1 MLARNVK
8 VNIRDLY
15 KNLATELFDKFVIN
29 KKYFAEQ
36 QSNGKYSTKNNI
48 FDPLRINGMLMNQK
62 SYLTY
67 QQVKTRLKWIC
78 LDFDIDKKILENDF
92 PKDQQK
98 YIDILINEVRE
109 ICRFLDS
116 FKIDYLIEFSGNR
129 GIHIWV
135 IFTEPVE
142 KSHAFQLVKRLNEEI
157 ENNLSPYINVDL
169 FPKSGQNNNNKVGF
183 GVKLPLS
190 LHTKS
195 QNYSYFIDDIY
206 SFVYSSEIWKN
217 KLDEEFISSQLT
229 LLSCYPKQSFKDVAL
244 KLNLELEAAEI
255 TTQTNPFIPTK
266 NALKGTNENLDDV
279 LKKIKQCTIIDQILK
294 KYPNDLNESE
304 RIIFVGLLNK
314 LRTPQNDN
322 YGKELLW
329 DFFSKMDNFKPELTR
344 KKLENLNLHP
354 PTCGFLKSKFSQHN
368 CKCESNCSL
377 EDKDIIDLKTTSP
390 LKFLDVDLLPYDAF
404 EVKKSEIDKI
414 IKAQK
419 KYTDQNDEIAFLFTQ
434 LELENI
440 DVKDM
445 KEDIENILVGNYTVR
460 EPYKFSRLEKNS
472 KVRSLYALQAEEKV
486 MSTYLIK
493 ILNAFYYT
501 EFSDDSYGYKFENS
515 FANYNIFKPW
525 MQQWLIYRN
534 KIMERLNDDL
544 LAEHYIIKLDIKN
557 FYSSLNLGRLKTKL
571 IHGPSEIIK
580 EKINS
585 LSSEQLSK
593 YNHLIDYLIKL
604 CEKDN
609 LESKGVPQG
618 PAFAR
623 YLAEVYLIE
632 LDKYIHSLLEDN
644 FNFYFRYVDDMILI
658 VENEGKA
665 KETLEK
671 IQTYLESLD
680 LHINWDKYLLSQ
692 VKASK
697 SDFESYFNDNKYF
710 IDNSSKSQETNSSFI
725 NKKATRLLSKMV
737 KPTLDEV
744 NEENLSFYF
753 THFNNNRRLLEEK
766 RDLES
771 HLFNLEIGRGSLFR
785 NYFRYYFSKNNNFNN
800 LVESSKTL
808 KGLGKGVFLNTLLE
822 AIYYKSYTHKET
834 TKQVIYELIKSE
846 VNNYETELILS
857 LMLLENEF
865 VHDEFILK
873 VHDKTLLN
881 VLRFKFEKV
890 IPEFLEER
898 ILNALEKERDIQ
910 EFILN
915 TYDLIFY
922 NSVSPEFIIK
932 VSEIFFN
939 KVNQSMGT
947 TEPKDFVSEFLD
959 SRRTINKYYHLC
971 CLLTLTE
978 QNFTNIKRVWENLI
992 TYVNTYFPTI
1002 NIDYNKWLRR
1012 TSTLKLKL
1020 LTRNNLNTILTIKV
1034 HDNFVDG
1041 NGNIDVLKLYDHFHT
1056 GIVLFLME
1064 AKDDSESISDYLNQ
1078 ESINVLENIQKKY
1091 NLEFI
1096 NWIINEKEVS
1106 MYPNKK
1112 IGQRNVIENDRIV
1125 LQRGNQLLV
1134 RISRKEVV
1142 DLEFDYLK
1150 EVQIKDEKW
1159 LDGEYVS
1166 ISFRYNRHDYISLH
1180 HLLNTE
1186 KEFHSYID
1194 KVISVFESI
1203 GLFKKKFIKN
1213 KEKFPSILGHY
1224 DLIHKETYFPLM
1236 PFSSYDNKLVLSD
1249 NEVVEN
1255 STKNFH
1261 LTFFSKIN
1269 NNIELF
1275 RGKPYT
1281 IKTSKINEDFF
1292 PKNIQEDAELKIF
1305 YLKRFLAI
1313 LDKDQIDDAFY
1324 FELCKFKTIV
1334 SLIDSIIKTIGEE
1347 KRAFYLYLEYYHSL
1361 YKGKSDLL
1369 KLLFTPVD
1377 IKTDSIVHVFETIKN
1392 SIISSVNCYDFNLIE
1407 GIWEKE
1413 IRFLEHLITP
1423 HISVEEN
1430 LQIMDVFKKCT
1441 FEYDDNLNEIKIDI
1455 ENDTWI
1461 IPEEDWSS
1469 IKIYQ
1474 LQQGNSLMQKFKLSD
1489 VNVIENTEY
1498 CFAYKS
1504 NDSYLILI
1512 MPDIISKT
1520 LDSINVRQKL
1530 YKKYGKEKNSINLD
1544 CFINN
1549 IQIEKEILYSPYFS
1563 PAVDIIKEQSFYK
1576 ERGLKEIEAD
1586 LIAWIRRFDPKY
1598 HQALLNVIA
1607 SHQYIKEKDV
1617 TEFFMKVEET
1627 IGNAKKIFFHIKSA
1641 EDYNGFHRLV
1651 LSGFPKIRQLRLDQ
1665 FVSRVLTEPTTDYDL
1680 VILSEIGISGSQTV
1694 NALKRYYLSN
1704 NLTDETAQ
1712 KLVDKEKYYPIQ
1724 LSRHTAFKEKIKSFK
1739 NIRLFFIGYT
1749 EKSRKKLQEEICEL
1763 LDYPKEKIS
1772 FFPEEHTI
1780 NFKESILVS
1789 NPNIDSRNQK
1799 IFEELIRD
1807 TEYIGELFNFNEDK
1821 KKQYIKY
1828 LRDLDKTRTSYNS
1841 DYNLILRKGSTPKK
1855 SHPIFTLES
1864 DEIRPLFER
1873 TKEHSEN

>member
-1 MLARNVK
+1 MLIRNDK
-8 VNIRDLY
+8 VDIKDLY
-15 KNLATELFDKFVIN
+15 KSLAIELYEKFVIN

-36 QSNGKYSTKNNI
+36 LSNGKYSTKNNF
-48 FDPLRINGMLMNQK
+48 FDPLRINDMLINQK

-67 QQVKTRLKWIC
+67 QQIKTKLKWIC
-78 LDFDIDKKILENDF
+78 LDFDIDKKILETDF

-98 YIDILINEVRE
+98 YINILINEVRA
-109 ICRFLDS
+109 ICKFLDS
-116 FKIDYLIEFSGNR
+116 YKIDYLAEFSGNR

-135 IFTEPVE
+135 LFTEPVE
-142 KSHAFQLVKRLNEEI
+142 KLHAFQFVQRLVEKI
-157 ENNLSPYINVDL
+157 KNNPSSYINVDL

-217 KLDEEFISSQLT
+217 KLDEEFLSSQLN
-229 LLSCYPKQSFKDVAL
+229 LLSRYQKQSFKDVAL
-244 KLNLELEAAEI
+244 KLNLELEDQAI

-266 NALKGTNENLDDV
+266 NALKETNENLDDV
-279 LKKIKQCTIIDQILK
+279 LNKIKQCTIIDEILK
-294 KYPNDLNESE
+294 KYPNELNESE

-354 PTCGFLKSKFSQHN
+354 PTCGFLRSKFSQHN
-368 CKCESNCSL
+368 CNCEGDCSL
-377 EDKDIIDLKTTSP
+377 QNKEILELKTTSP

-414 IKAQK
+414 IKAQR

-445 KEDIENILVGNYTVR
+445 KEAIENILGGNYTVR

-472 KVRSLYALQAEEKV
+472 KVRCLYTLQAEEKV
-486 MSTYLIK
+486 ISTYLIK
-493 ILNAFYYT
+493 ILNAYYYT

-580 EKINS
+580 DKINS
-585 LSSEQLSK
+585 FSNEQLSE

-609 LESKGVPQG
+609 SNAKGVPQG

-632 LDKYIHSLLEDN
+632 LDKYIQSLLEEN
-644 FNFYFRYVDDMILI
+644 FNFYFRYVDDMVLIL
-658 VENEGKA
+658 ENEEKA
-665 KETLEK
+665 KEILDK
-671 IQTYLESLD
+671 IQAYLESLD
-680 LHINWDKYLLSQ
+680 LHINWDKYLLSK
-692 VKASK
+692 VKNSK

-710 IDNSSKSQETNSSFI
+710 IDNSSKNQEINSSFI
-725 NKKATRLLSKMV
+725 NKKATRMLSKIV
-737 KPTLDEV
+737 KPTIVEV

-753 THFNNNRRLLEEK
+753 THFNNNKRLLEEK
-766 RDLES
+766 RNFES
-771 HLFNLEIGRGSLFR
+771 YLFNLEIGRGSLFR
-785 NYFRYYFSKNNNFNN
+785 NYFRYYFSKNNNFNSF
-800 LVESSKTL
+800 VESSKVL
-808 KGLGKGVFLNTLLE
+808 KGLGKGVFLNTLFE
-822 AIYYKSYTHKET
+822 SIYYQNYTDKEK
-834 TKQVIYELIKSE
+834 TKHVIYELIKPE

-865 VHDEFILK
+865 VHNEFILK
-873 VHDKTLLN
+873 VHEQTLLK

-890 IPEFLEER
+890 IPKFLEER
-898 ILNALEKERDIQ
+898 VLNTLEKERDIQ

-915 TYDLIFY
+915 AYDLIFY
-922 NSVSPEFIIK
+922 NSLSSDFIIK
-932 VSEIFFN
+932 ISEMFFN
-939 KVNQSMGT
+939 KIIQSMGT
-947 TEPKDFVSEFLD
+947 ADPKDFVSYFLD

-978 QNFTNIKRVWENLI
+978 QNFSNIKRVWENLI

-1002 NIDYNKWLRR
+1002 VLDYNKWLRR
-1012 TSTLKLKL
+1012 TSTLKFKP
-1020 LTRNNLNTILTIKV
+1020 LTKNNLNTILTIKI
-1034 HDNFVDG
+1034 HDNFLEG
-1041 NGNIDVLKLYDHFHT
+1041 NSNIDKLKLYDHFHT

-1106 MYPNKK
+1106 MYPEKK

-1134 RISRKEVV
+1134 RVSRKEVV
-1142 DLEFDYLK
+1142 DFEFDYLTD
-1150 EVQIKDEKW
+1150 VQIKDEKW
-1159 LDGEYVS
+1159 LDGEYLS
-1166 ISFRYNRHDYISLH
+1166 IIFRFNRNDYISMS
-1180 HLLNTE
+1180 HLLNSQ
-1186 KEFHSYID
+1186 KDFHSYID
-1194 KVISVFESI
+1194 KVISVFESM
-1203 GLFKKKFIKN
+1203 GAFKKQFIKN
-1213 KEKFPSILGHY
+1213 QEKFPSILGNY
-1224 DLIHKETYFPLM
+1224 DLIHKETYFPLI
-1236 PFSSYDNKLVLSD
+1236 PFSSYDKKLVLSD
-1249 NEVVEN
+1249 NEVIEN
-1255 STKNFH
+1255 NTKNFH
-1261 LTFFSKIN
+1261 STFFNKIN
-1269 NNIELF
+1269 TNIELF

-1281 IKTSKINEDFF
+1281 IKTSEINKNFF
-1292 PKNIQEDAELKIF
+1292 PKKIQGDAELKIL
-1305 YLKRFLAI
+1305 YMKRFLNI
-1313 LDKDQIDDAFY
+1313 FNKNQIDDAFY

-1334 SLIDSIIKTIGEE
+1334 SLIDTIIKTIGED
-1347 KRAFYLYLEYYHSL
+1347 KREFYFYLEYYHSL
-1361 YKGKSDLL
+1361 YKEDSDLI
-1369 KLLFTPVD
+1369 KLLLTPVD
-1377 IKTDSIVHVFETIKN
+1377 IKTDSIFHVFETIKN
-1392 SIISSVNCYDFNLIE
+1392 SMFSSVNCYDFTFLKE
-1407 GIWEKE
+1407 IWEKE
-1413 IRFLEHLITP
+1413 IRFLVHLITTLIP
-1423 HISVEEN
+1423 TEEN
-1430 LQIMDVFKKCT
+1430 TQILDVFKKCS
-1441 FEYDDNLNEIKIDI
+1441 FEYDDFLNEIKINTK
-1455 ENDTWI
+1455 NDTWI

-1474 LQQGNSLMQKFKLSD
+1474 LQQKNSLIRKFELSD

-1498 CFAYKS
+1498 CFAYQAK
-1504 NDSYLILI
+1504 DSYLILI
-1512 MPDIISKT
+1512 MPDIIGKT
-1520 LDSINVRQKL
+1520 LDSINNRKKL
-1530 YKKYGKEKNSINLD
+1530 YKKYESENDLINLD
-1544 CFINN
+1544 CFNNN
-1549 IQIEKEILYSPYFS
+1549 IQIEEGIVYSPHFA
-1563 PAVDIIKEQSFYK
+1563 PAVKIIKEQSFYK
-1576 ERGLKEIEAD
+1576 ERKLEEIEAD
-1586 LIAWIRRFDPKY
+1586 LLTWVRRFDKKY

-1607 SHQYIKEKDV
+1607 SHQYIKEEDIE
-1617 TEFFMKVEET
+1617 EFMVKVDDT
-1627 IGNAKKIFFHIKSA
+1627 LGSTNKIFFHIKSA

-1651 LSGFPKIRQLRLDQ
+1651 LSGFPHTRKLKLDQ
-1665 FVSRVLTEPTTDYDL
+1665 FVSRVLTESTSDSDL
-1680 VILSEIGISGSQTV
+1680 VILSEIGISGSQIV
-1694 NALKRYYLSN
+1694 NALKRYYLSSN
-1704 NLTDETAQ
+1704 FSNYTAQ
-1712 KLVDKEKYYPIQ
+1712 QLIDKEKYYPLQ
-1724 LSRHTAFKEKIKSFK
+1724 LSQHTIFKEKMKSFK
-1739 NIRLFFIGYT
+1739 NIFLFFIGYT
-1749 EKSRKKLQEEICEL
+1749 EKSRGFLQKEICEL
-1763 LDYPKEKIS
+1763 LDYPVEKI
-1772 FFPEEHTI
+1772 FFYPEEHTI
-1780 NFKESILVS
+1780 NFKESILLS
-1789 NPNIDSRNQK
+1789 NPNIDSRNQEL
-1799 IFEELIRD
+1799 FEELIRN
-1807 TEYIGELFNFNEDK
+1807 TEYIGDLFNFSGEQ

-1828 LRDLDKTRTSYNS
+1828 LRDLDKVRNKYDS

-1855 SHPIFTLES
+1855 SHQIFTLES
-1864 DEIRPLFER
+1864 DVIRPLFEK
-1873 TKEHSEN
+1873 TKEHTEN